1 MILLTYMA
9 QQTRTYSLVVDFHRD
24 EEGYLAHFPALPGC
38 HTWAE
43 DYEDAVARAE
53 EALVG
58 YLEALA
64 KAGKKIPV
72 DNRPVRGVSLG
83 ITLEVPVTA

>member
-1 MILLTYMA
+1 MA

-24 EEGYLAHFPALPGC
+24 EEGYLAYFPALPGC

-43 DYEDAVARAE
+43 NYEDVIERAE

-83 ITLEVPVTA
+83 ITLEVPATA